1 MKDPSEAPASVDTV
15 SSTAQAASARW
26 TDPQR
31 KRAMQL
37 NATLVTKK
45 TRLMAL
51 EQAAARER
59 ETEQPSNLLE
69 SIRTSALPEEVRIQ
83 LEREKQRKAVE
94 INVKNAAITARAREI
109 DTLRKDISA
118 IQTELSVL
126 YQADQ

>member
-1 MKDPSEAPASVDTV
+1 
-15 SSTAQAASARW
+15 
-26 TDPQR
+26 
-31 KRAMQL
+31 MQL

-109 DTLRKDISA
+109 DSLRKDISA

-126 YQADQ
+126 YKADQ